1 MSEKTH
7 GLTIDQLAARVGM
20 TVRNVRAY
28 AGRGLLAAPR
38 LVGRKGFYDEAH
50 VARLGLIQD
59 LQDRGYTLAAIER
72 MLGETPTVVDV
83 HAHDLIQLLANPL
96 GDAQEPEIVTID
108 SLLRLANLDRSED
121 FFDRLEELG
130 FLEQLDDDR
139 VRLLQP
145 AVVRV
150 GAQALALGLS
160 RETVLGLYGAVTT
173 ATDEIA
179 EAFVQAFVAEVWRP
193 FQQAGMPADQWPDVS
208 RRIEGIL
215 PVASQAVIAAFRI
228 SLSAS
233 IQDVLGEEIA
243 ALTATDPAAPNA

>member
-1 MSEKTH
+1 MSEKTY
-7 GLTIDQLAARVGM
+7 GLTIDQLAATVGM

-38 LVGRKGFYDEAH
+38 LVGRKGFYDQAH

-59 LQDRGYTLAAIER
+59 LQERGYTLAAIER

-83 HAHDLIQLLANPL
+83 HAHDLIRLLSNPL
-96 GDAQEPEIVTID
+96 GGAQEPEVVSID

-121 FFDRLEELG
+121 FFDRIEELG
-130 FLEQLDDDR
+130 FIEQLDDGEH

-145 AVVRV
+145 AAVRV

-160 RETVLGLYGAVTT
+160 RETVLQLYGAVTT
-173 ATDEIA
+173 ATDEVA
-179 EAFVQAFVAEVWRP
+179 ERFVQAFVAEVWRP
-193 FQQAGMPADQWPDVS
+193 FQQAGMPTDQWPDVS

-228 SLSAS
+228 SLDST
-233 IQDVLGEEIA
+233 IQAVLGEEIA
-243 ALTATDPAAPNA
+243 ALTHDPE